1 MKKLQVG
8 NVFYENEDTKA
19 IYDDFPE
26 YFDVTKEYDWLVKY
40 TISRNP
46 SEELI
51 QAIENYYAKVKE
63 KNRKRDEFV
72 YSVAKEVYDGLS
84 DDDKAYIFDHP
95 DSTRHHFGMGLGIR
109 NKYIHS
115 QKLDFEVG
123 HPDNL
128 SSEITLR
135 IASMVIDSF
144 DYENPFYRS
153 IYDDFTFSHLR
164 RLYKALMGDYPDSIL
179 EKYADEPD
187 EYEAAKKAKKKV
199 RSIVLDVKRFK
210 KLASKYQLTEIQ
222 YRDFKEFVD
231 AYNAKNWD
239 IIPYDVA
246 ILCSRKMDA
255 DERTRWLQLMEAV
268 LKQAPRLALEMPT
281 FVFNQK
287 DSVLLAVSA
296 MGISLKRFK
305 KFNADEDVIVAA
317 LHDNGE
323 AIQYVNKELRYKD
336 EYIRLALSS
345 EYGDTLKMR
354 CMIPYRD
361 NEELVKIALEANGRN
376 IEWASER
383 IKDDFEMAAFA
394 IINQKDYYPESTVCN
409 LSARLR
415 DNLDI
420 ALLDIR
426 EGHACIRD
434 YSKRLRDND
443 EVAKALLETENSWKI
458 YQMSKR
464 IQKLYDQED

>member
-1 MKKLQVG
+1 
-8 NVFYENEDTKA
+8 
-19 IYDDFPE
+19 
-26 YFDVTKEYDWLVKY
+26 
-40 TISRNP
+40 
-46 SEELI
+46 
-51 QAIENYYAKVKE
+51 
-63 KNRKRDEFV
+63 
-72 YSVAKEVYDGLS
+72 
-84 DDDKAYIFDHP
+84 
-95 DSTRHHFGMGLGIR
+95 MGLGIR

-115 QKLDFEVG
+115 QELDFEVG

-135 IASMVIDSF
+135 VASMVIDSF

-394 IINQKDYYPESTVCN
+394 IRNQKDYYPESTVCN

-415 DNLDI
+415 DNLEI